1 MEGED
6 IADAGQRRALI
17 AGLIGVVIS
26 AGLLGWLGFRA
37 EAAHSAATQREMF
50 LQAARRTALDLTT
63 VDYQDPQGDVQR
75 VLDSAT
81 GEFYERFA
89 KRAPLLIETVTRE
102 RSQAVSAVS
111 EAGLEW
117 QSGDEA
123 QVLVAVSVASKHL
136 GGLDLRPHELR
147 MRLTVQ
153 RMGKQAKVSDVEYVT

>member
-123 QVLVAVSVASKHL
+123 QVLVAISVASKHL

>member
-37 EAAHSAATQREMF
+37 EAAHSAATHREMF

>member
-1 MEGED
+1 MVDED
-6 IADAGQRRALI
+6 IADVGQRRALI
-17 AGLIGVVIS
+17 AGLIGVLVL

-37 EAAHSAATQREMF
+37 EAAHRAVAQREMF
-50 LQAARRTALDLTT
+50 LHAARQTALHLTT

-89 KRAPLLIETVTRE
+89 ERAPVLIETVTRE
-102 RSQAVSAVS
+102 HSQAVSAVS

-136 GGLDLRPHELR
+136 GGLDLQPHELR
-147 MRLTVQ
+147 MRMTVQ
-153 RMGKQAKVSDVEYVT
+153 RVGKQAKVSDVEYVT

>member
-1 MEGED
+1 MM
-6 IADAGQRRALI
+6 
-17 AGLIGVVIS
+17 

-37 EAAHSAATQREMF
+37 EAAHSAAGQREIF
-50 LQAARRTALDLTT
+50 VQAARRTAIDLTT
-63 VDYQDPQGDVQR
+63 VDYQDAEGDVQR

-117 QSGDEA
+117 QSRDEA
-123 QVLVAVSVASKHL
+123 QVLVAVSVASTHL
-136 GGLDLRPHELR
+136 GGLDLLPHELR
-147 MRLTVQ
+147 MRMTVQ
-153 RMGKQAKVSDVEYVT
+153 RVADQAKVSDIEYVT